1 MNELVFLKNKQP
13 VTTSLIIAERTNNQH
28 ESVMRLVTEHK
39 AQFERWGTVKF
50 SDLPNGK
57 RDGRP
62 IKIAHLNEQQTLYLL
77 LFMKNTP
84 ATIDFKT
91 KLVDQLHEPS
101 GTQTVLNLW
110 INNSSNA
117 VTSARM
123 TKCVYCSAFDN
134 ALVKIGVT
142 NNFSRRIN
150 AIQTSGA
157 LHVVSW
163 CHTDYLPLR
172 DAFATESTLHKR
184 FKAHRVKGEFF
195 NIPYEDAYYALEEH
209 AMIIEHN

>member
-1 MNELVFLKNKQP
+1 MKDLVFLKSNQP
-13 VTTSLIIAERTNNQH
+13 VTTSLIIADGTGNEH
-28 ESVMRLVTEHK
+28 KSIIRLINEHK
-39 AQFERWGTVKF
+39 AHFERWGKIYF

-57 RDGRP
+57 RNGRP
-62 IKIAHLNEQQTLYLL
+62 IKVAHLNEQQALYLL
-77 LFMKNTP
+77 LFMKNAP

-101 GTQTVLNLW
+101 GTQATLNLW
-110 INNSSNA
+110 LNNSSNEVPPA
-117 VTSARM
+117 GT

-142 NNFSRRIN
+142 NNFIRRIN

-157 LHVVSW
+157 IHVVSW